1 MKVPNQKRLKV
12 IGALQYEFTRI
23 GIYIGLHN
31 YIVLAGSGYL
41 ILKGVLP
48 IPLWLFISLDFGIIA
63 MLMVFD
69 YMYVLP
75 SVMSFQNA
83 QVWEH
88 NNPWRKYLI
97 EMEERL
103 MTEIENLKNR

>member
-1 MKVPNQKRLKV
+1 MKTPNQKRYRF
-12 IGALQYEFTRI
+12 IGALQFEFARV

-48 IPLWLFISLDFGIIA
+48 IPLWLFIALDFGIIMA
-63 MLMVFD
+63 LMIFD

-75 SVMSFQNA
+75 SVLSFQNQ

-88 NNPWRKYLI
+88 NNPWRDYLI
-97 EMEERL
+97 EMKKEIIEEIKK
-103 MTEIENLKNR
+103 EK

>member
-1 MKVPNQKRLKV
+1 MKIPNQKRFKF

-31 YIVLAGSGYL
+31 YIVLAGTGYL
-41 ILKGVLP
+41 IVKGILP
-48 IPLWLFISLDFGIIA
+48 IPLWLFIAVDFGIILA
-63 MLMVFD
+63 LMAVD

-75 SVMSFQNA
+75 SVLSFQNQ

-88 NNPWRKYLI
+88 NNPWRKYLE

-103 MTEIENLKNR
+103 MKEIKKE

>member
-1 MKVPNQKRLKV
+1 MKVPNQKRLKF

-31 YIVLAGSGYL
+31 YIILAGSGYL
-41 ILKGVLP
+41 ILKGLLP
-48 IPLWLFISLDFGIIA
+48 IPFWLFIALDFGLIVA
-63 MLMVFD
+63 LMVFD
-69 YMYVLP
+69 YTYVLP
-75 SVMSFQNA
+75 SVMSFSNQ

-88 NNPWRKYLI
+88 NNPWRKYLV

-103 MTEIENLKNR
+103 MAEIEKLKNR